1 MQFMKIAF
9 IGLVAGSTIWATA
22 STALK
27 RGVKP
32 AAYPKGI
39 SLRQDSLQGLHSPV
53 FLRQK
58 GGRIHRGGGM
68 SAGK

>member
-27 RGVKP
+27 HGVKP
-32 AAYPKGI
+32 VVYPKGI
-39 SLRQDSLQGLHSPV
+39 SLRQDSLQGVHGPILP
-53 FLRQK
+53 RQK
-58 GGRIHRGGGM
+58 GGRMHRGGGM

>member
-1 MQFMKIAF
+1 MQFIKIAF

-22 STALK
+22 STTLK
-27 RGVKP
+27 RGVTR
-32 AAYPKGI
+32 AAYPRGI
-39 SLRQDSLQGLHSPV
+39 SLRQDSLQGVHAPLIPG
-53 FLRQK
+53 RR

>member
-1 MQFMKIAF
+1 MQFMKILF

-22 STALK
+22 ATALK

-32 AAYPKGI
+32 AAYPRGI
-39 SLRQDSLQGLHSPV
+39 SLRQDSLQGVHAPLIPGRRS
-53 FLRQK
+53 
-58 GGRIHRGGGM
+58 GRIHRGGGM

>member
-32 AAYPKGI
+32 AIYPKGI
-39 SLRQDSLQGLHSPV
+39 SLRQDSIQGVHSQV
-53 FLRQK
+53 FPGRK
-58 GGRIHRGGGM
+58 RGRIHRGGGM

>member
-1 MQFMKIAF
+1 MRFMKIAF

-27 RGVKP
+27 RGIKP
-32 AAYPKGI
+32 VLYPKGI
-39 SLRQDSLQGLHSPV
+39 SLRQDSLQGIHARV
-53 FLRQK
+53 FPMHR
-58 GGRIHRGGGM
+58 GGRRHMGGGM

>member
-1 MQFMKIAF
+1 MQFLKIMF

-32 AAYPKGI
+32 AAYPRGI
-39 SLRQDSLQGLHSPV
+39 SLRQDSLQGVHSLLVPG
-53 FLRQK
+53 RK
-58 GGRIHRGGGM
+58 GSRMHRGGGM

>member
-1 MQFMKIAF
+1 MQFMKILF

-32 AAYPKGI
+32 AAYPRGI
-39 SLRQDSLQGLHSPV
+39 SLRQDSLQGVHTPLIPGRHS
-53 FLRQK
+53 
-58 GGRIHRGGGM
+58 GRIHRGGGM

>member
-1 MQFMKIAF
+1 MQFLKILF

-32 AAYPKGI
+32 AAYPRGI
-39 SLRQDSLQGLHSPV
+39 SLRQDSLQGVHTPLIPGRRS
-53 FLRQK
+53 
-58 GGRIHRGGGM
+58 GRIHRGGGM